1 MKSANQVKHSKYKNT
16 GILFELL
23 VRQITL
29 EILNGS
35 DNPKAKNIVAKYF
48 GKNTQLQKELK
59 LYEFLLKEK
68 YNSEPRAEKFVDTIL
83 EAYGKLD
90 YQKLSKEKY
99 NLVKE
104 IRDNFNIDEFLSYPI
119 SNYKVMASIYKLFES
134 KVKPEY
140 DIKDIFN
147 SKITIIENIVSNPAI
162 LADKKDQL
170 IESYKKQEKDLRLLT
185 YKILVENFNKKYTNL
200 DTAQKNLLKE
210 YINNVSNTSK
220 FKDYILAET
229 PKIVTELKSI
239 HKKVD
244 DKVTKIKLS
253 ETINTLN
260 KLKIGKAVS
269 DNHVSALMMS
279 YELIKELK
287 SKLK

>member
-1 MKSANQVKHSKYKNT
+1 MKSANQVKHSKYRNT
-16 GILFELL
+16 AILFELL

-35 DNPKAKNIVAKYF
+35 DTPKAKSIVARYF
-48 GKNTQLQKELK
+48 GKNTQLHKELK
-59 LYEFLLKEK
+59 LYELLMREK
-68 YNSEPRAEKFVDTIL
+68 YNSESRAERFVDTIL
-83 EAYGKLD
+83 EAHTKLD

-104 IRDNFNIDEFLSYPI
+104 IRDNFDITEFLSYPI
-119 SNYKVMASIYKLFES
+119 SNYKVMASIYKLFEAS
-134 KVKPEY
+134 VKPEH

-147 SKITIIENIVSNPAI
+147 SKITIIENIVSNSSAVV
-162 LADKKDQL
+162 DKKDQL

-185 YKILVENFNKKYTNL
+185 YKILMENFNKKYTNL
-200 DTAQKNLLKE
+200 DTSQKNLLKE

-220 FKDYILAET
+220 FKDYVLNET
-229 PKIVTELKSI
+229 PKIVAELKSL
-239 HKKVD
+239 HKKID

-253 ETINTLN
+253 ETINTLS
-260 KLKIGKAVS
+260 KMKIGKAIS
-269 DNHVSALMMS
+269 DNNVSALMLS

-287 SKLK
+287 SKL

>member
-1 MKSANQVKHSKYKNT
+1 MKNTNQVKHSKYKNT

-59 LYEFLLKEK
+59 LYELLLKEK
-68 YNSEPRAEKFVDTIL
+68 YNSDTRAEKFVDTIL
-83 EAYGKLD
+83 EAYDRLD

-104 IRDNFNIDEFLSYPI
+104 IRDNFDINEFLSYPI

-140 DIKDIFN
+140 DVKDVFN
-147 SKITIIENIVSNPAI
+147 SKITIIENIVNNSSAVS
-162 LADKKDQL
+162 DKKDQL

-185 YKILVENFNKKYTNL
+185 YKILVETFNKKYTNL
-200 DTAQKNLLKE
+200 DTSQKTLLKE

-220 FKDYILAET
+220 FKDYVAAET
-229 PKIVTELKSI
+229 PKIISELKSI
-239 HKKVD
+239 HKKVN

-253 ETINTLN
+253 ETINTLS
-260 KLKIGKAVS
+260 KMKIGKAVS
-269 DNHVSALMMS
+269 DSQVSALMLS

-287 SKLK
+287 SKV

>member
-1 MKSANQVKHSKYKNT
+1 MKNTNQVKHSKYKNT

-48 GKNTQLQKELK
+48 GKNTQLHKELK
-59 LYEFLLKEK
+59 LYELLMKEK
-68 YNSEPRAEKFVDTIL
+68 YNSDTRAEKFVDTIL
-83 EAYGKLD
+83 EAYDKLD

-104 IRDNFNIDEFLSYPI
+104 IRDNFDITEFLSYPI

-134 KVKPEY
+134 KSKTDY
-140 DIKDIFN
+140 DLKDIFN
-147 SKITIIENIVSNPAI
+147 SKITIIENIVSSSVVM
-162 LADKKDQL
+162 ADKKDQL

-185 YKILVENFNKKYTNL
+185 YKILVETFNKKYTNL
-200 DTAQKNLLKE
+200 DTSQKTLLKE

-220 FKDYILAET
+220 FKDYVLNET
-229 PKIVTELKSI
+229 PKIVAELKSL
-239 HKKVD
+239 HKRIG
-244 DKVTKIKLS
+244 DKVTKIKLN

-260 KLKIGKAVS
+260 KLKVGKGVS
-269 DNHVSALMMS
+269 DNHVSALMLS

-287 SKLK
+287 SKL